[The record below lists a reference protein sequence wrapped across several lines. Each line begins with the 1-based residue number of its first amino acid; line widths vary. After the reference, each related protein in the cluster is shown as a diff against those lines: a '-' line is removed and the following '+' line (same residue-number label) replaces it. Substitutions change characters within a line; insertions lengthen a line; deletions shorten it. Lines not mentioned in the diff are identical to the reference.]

1 MTSDR
6 FGFEPELTARL
17 AQARA
22 RVWEIGISYSGRTY
36 ARGEEDRL
44 ARRRRRDLAHPAVQ
58 SVPTFMMLPWSGL
71 SSTRR
76 RVIVAIAI
84 GLGAFLLSELHLVL
98 PKPGFSDFV
107 DPWLGARMLVQGYDP
122 YAVVRSAHPDVALY
136 YPLPA
141 LLVILPLGW
150 LTLVHA
156 QSIFVG
162 LGMAVMAYAGWN
174 RKPLLIGC
182 VSAGALSCVISGQW
196 SPIMTASALLP
207 MLGFMW
213 AAKPSLGLA
222 LAVGYANRPAII
234 GALAL
239 TAISFLVWPTW
250 VTAWLP
256 GLHGSPHV
264 APAARPGGFVLLAAL
279 LRWRRPEGRMLA
291 VLSCIPQTTMLYDTV
306 PLFLIPSTRP
316 EAYLLAIL
324 TQVAAVVIAWRRTDL
339 PLVQENAHQ
348 WPVLLLLVYLP
359 ALIMLL
365 RLPNVP
371 HSDPVIARHP
381 ERDSPQ
387 SRLQDSTPVG

>member
-1 MTSDR
+1 M
-6 FGFEPELTARL
+6 
-17 AQARA
+17 
-22 RVWEIGISYSGRTY
+22 
-36 ARGEEDRL
+36 
-44 ARRRRRDLAHPAVQ
+44 
-58 SVPTFMMLPWSGL
+58 
-71 SSTRR
+71 
-76 RVIVAIAI
+76 AIAI

-156 QSIFVG
+156 QSIFAG
-162 LGMAVMAYAGWN
+162 LGMAVLAYAGWN

-207 MLGFMW
+207 CSASCGRRNHLSAWRSRLDMRAGR
-213 AAKPSLGLA
+213 PSSVRCA
-222 LAVGYANRPAII
+222 HRDQ
-234 GALAL
+234 
-239 TAISFLVWPTW
+239 FLVWPTW
-250 VTAWLP
+250 VAAWLP

-291 VLSCIPQTTMLYDTV
+291 VLSCVPQTTMLYDTV

-316 EAYLLAIL
+316 QAVPLAIL

-371 HSDPVIARHP
+371 HADPVIARHP